1 MTTIISDSEPSLK
14 QLILN
19 EIKRLS
25 SSKDDK
31 DFYLV
36 NNILRP
42 MVLFIDDHN
51 NVMEEMARIG
61 SKHSL

>member
-25 SSKDDK
+25 ASKDDK
-31 DFYLV
+31 DFYLI
-36 NNILRP
+36 NNVLRP